1 LLSLQA
7 LAADHIYI
15 VGQGMLLLRDL
26 SKADPA
32 AAASAV
38 AQPLLQLLG
47 PAVMHCLQ
55 QQLQLQQ
62 LQQQQQQLL
71 QQGEVIEKFLQILQ
85 HVLSH
90 SE

>member
-1 LLSLQA
+1 LFSLQA
-7 LAADHIYI
+7 LAADHNYI

-47 PAVMHCLQ
+47 PAEMHC
-55 QQLQLQQ
+55 

-85 HVLSH
+85 NVLSH